1 MKQNAKGTLYRFAAN
16 YMIVFAIIV
25 LCICSAIFNPAFLRT
40 DNISNI
46 GLQSASI
53 GIAALGMAT
62 IMIGGYIDLSMPGMV
77 ALISVAFCKAAEI
90 TGNAWLAM
98 LFAIATGLLAGIL
111 NGLIMVAF
119 GARTMNNMLFISYGM
134 GMVFKSFA
142 AFINDRVINLPQDPV
157 FQLIGERKLFNIPS
171 SFVIFAVLMVFM
183 QFFLK
188 RTVWGRSIYFLG
200 CNYEASR
207 LVGIRTKRMVVMI
220 FAISG
225 LLTAISAIVG
235 VAQVSQASTNSGY
248 NYEINTI
255 TAAVLGGTAF
265 KGGRGGAF
273 NTFLGAIMFILL
285 SNSLQL
291 LGFSTYAQ
299 NAAKGLILVAVILL
313 DSKRDVLEAKG

>member
-1 MKQNAKGTLYRFAAN
+1 MRIAARGMFYRFTAN
-16 YMIVFAIIV
+16 YMIVFAILL
-25 LCICSAIFNPAFLRT
+25 LCAGSAALNPAFLRA
-40 DNISNI
+40 DNIANI

-77 ALISVAFCKAAEI
+77 ALVSVAFCKAAEAS
-90 TGNAWLAM
+90 GNPYLAILAAM
-98 LFAIATGLLAGIL
+98 AVGLLAGML
-111 NGLIMVAF
+111 NGAVMVAF

-142 AFINDRVINLPQDPV
+142 AFINDRVINLPPDPV
-157 FQLIGERKLFNIPS
+157 FQAIGEKKLLHIPC
-171 SFVIFAVLMVFM
+171 SFLIFAVIVILM

-188 RTVWGRSIYFLG
+188 KSVWGRSIYFLG
-200 CNYEASR
+200 CNYEAAR
-207 LVGIRTKRMVVMI
+207 LVGIHTKFMVVMI

-225 LLTAISAIVG
+225 LLTAASAIVG

-273 NTFLGAIMFILL
+273 HTFLGAIMFILL

-299 NAAKGLILVAVILL
+299 NAMKGLILVAVILL